1 MKKTLL
7 FLAII
12 FSVSLM
18 AQQNS
23 PDGIQTEK
31 VVKQSQNSSKSQ
43 APIWEEDFGNGFP
56 SGWSTYTNNAAGG
69 IATCPWKYT
78 FGGSWGYWN
87 SNNGV
92 SAASAMSSTTAAN
105 GFLISDPDSSNHWN
119 YGQPSGST
127 YEYMESYFTTSAID
141 LSGHPSVSLE
151 FEQTFRFNNSL
162 NLKVSISTDSIMWTD
177 YNVQG
182 NATNNTQSPDPQ
194 LVSLNITSV
203 AGNSSTVYIRIGWE
217 ARVYYWMIDDMQIV
231 ETPANKIELLDETF
245 GGWILSSPTTTG
257 DMGIPYTFN
266 PISQATANPYRVEGR
281 IINQGGTNQ
290 FNTQLNVNVT
300 DDINVSVFSDNSTP
314 VILNVSDTITV
325 GTINTFGPTSIGKY
339 NFDIWASSDSA
350 SSDTATRTS
359 IVTDTIYGRDYDWNT
374 DGTNAGSGYYLGR
387 HACGQVLANAFEIY
401 TPDTVTSISFFVDD
415 KSVANSSLFVELY
428 EYDPT
433 QSLNSGAPPVWLGS
447 SDDYALTSS
456 DIGSWVTLKL
466 NSPVLVFPGIP
477 GSGSTAY
484 LAAVHGYAHPIDT
497 TLISSSGS
505 DGVVSFIQ
513 DNGCNIG
520 SGGFG
525 YWYSAAKTLMIRMNL
540 GDVSIPSFIN
550 NNPIAKSIAIY
561 PNPTS
566 DIVNILFSCIDK
578 QSVNIKVINVLGDK
592 IFSESLSQFVGEYKR
607 QIDLKNYPK
616 AVYFLEIETEKGVMN
631 KKLILQ

>member
-23 PDGIQTEK
+23 PDGIFTGKVKKEK
-31 VVKQSQNSSKSQ
+31 IHTTKS
-43 APIWEEDFGNGFP
+43 APPIWSEDFGNGFP

-69 IATCPWKYT
+69 MATCPWKHS
-78 FGGSWGYWN
+78 FVGSWGYWN
-87 SNNGV
+87 TNQGA
-92 SAASAMSSTTAAN
+92 SAASAMNSTTASN
-105 GFLISDPDSSNHWN
+105 GFLISDPDSANHWN

-141 LSGHPSVSLE
+141 LSAYANVSLE
-151 FEQTFRFNNSL
+151 FQQTFRFNNGL

-194 LVSLNITSV
+194 FVSLNISSV
-203 AGNSSTVYIRIGWE
+203 AGNSSTVYVRIGWE

-266 PISQATANPYRVEGR
+266 PILQATANPYRVEGR

-290 FNTQLNVNVT
+290 SNTQLNVNVR
-300 DDINVSVFSDNSTP
+300 DDINMSVFSDNSTP

-325 GTINTFGPTSIGKY
+325 GTINTFSPTNIGKY
-339 NFDIWASSDSA
+339 DFDIWASSDSVLT
-350 SSDTATRTS
+350 DTATRRS
-359 IVTDTIYGRDYDWNT
+359 IVTDTVYGRDYDWNT

-387 HACGQVLANAFEIY
+387 HNCGQILANAFEIY
-401 TPDTVTSISFFVDD
+401 APDTVTSISFFVDD
-415 KSVANSSLFVELY
+415 QSVINSFLRVELY

-433 QSLNSGAPPVWLGS
+433 QSLNSGAPPVWLES
-447 SDDYALTSS
+447 SDDYALTSA

-466 NSPVLVFPGIP
+466 NSPVSVFPGIP
-477 GSGSTAY
+477 GTGSTAY
-484 LAAVHGYAHPIDT
+484 LAAVYGYAHPIDT

-540 GDVSIPSFIN
+540 GNVSITSFIN
-550 NNPIAKSIAIY
+550 EDSFAKNITVY

-566 DIVNILFSCIDK
+566 DKITIDINNNKAENITISLT
-578 QSVNIKVINVLGDK
+578 NVLGQ
-592 IFSESLSQFVGEYKR
+592 EVFVR
-607 QIDLKNYPK
+607 QQSVAINAKEVIDIAAFAKG
-616 AVYFLEIETEKGVMN
+616 VYVLEIQQNEKSY
-631 KKLILQ
+631 LQKIVVE

>member
-290 FNTQLNVNVT
+290 SNTQLNVNVI

-314 VILNVSDTITV
+314 VILNISDTITV
-325 GTINTFGPTSIGKY
+325 GTISSFAPTNIGKY
-339 NFDIWASSDSA
+339 DFDIWASSDSA
-350 SSDTATRTS
+350 FSDTATRTS
-359 IVTDTIYGRDYDWNT
+359 VVTDTIYGRDYDWNT

-387 HACGQVLANAFEIY
+387 HACGQILANAFEIY
-401 TPDTVTSISFFVDD
+401 APDTVTSISFFVDD
-415 KSVANSSLFVELY
+415 KSVANSFLKVELY

-433 QSLNSGAPPVWLGS
+433 QSLNTGSPPIWLEQ
-447 SDDYALTSS
+447 SDDYVLTNA
-456 DIGSWVTLKL
+456 DIESWVTLKL
-466 NSPVLVFPGIP
+466 NGSVSVFPGT
-477 GSGSTAY
+477 GNTAY
-484 LAAVHGYAHPIDT
+484 LAAVHGYAHPTDT
-497 TLISSSGS
+497 TLISSSS
-505 DGVVSFIQ
+505 ADGVVSFIQ
-513 DNGCNIG
+513 DNGCDIG

-525 YWYSAAKTLMIRMNL
+525 YWYSASKTLMIRMNL
-540 GDVSIPSFIN
+540 GDVSIPSSIN
-550 NNPIAKSIAIY
+550 KNSLPKSVAIY

-566 DIVNILFSCIDK
+566 DKINIELNNGTIENISI
-578 QSVNIKVINVLGDK
+578 SVSNVLGQEVYSVEK
-592 IFSESLSQFVGEYKR
+592 LA
-607 QIDLKNYPK
+607 LKNSK
-616 AVYFLEIETEKGVMN
+616 EILDFSTFSKGVYFLEIERKNGRVLEKIVVE
-631 KKLILQ
+631 

>member
-7 FLAII
+7 FLAIL
-12 FSVSLM
+12 FSVSIM

-31 VVKQSQNSSKSQ
+31 IIQQSQNSAKSQ
-43 APIWEEDFGNGFP
+43 TPIWSEDFGNGFP

-69 IATCPWKYT
+69 IATCPWKHT
-78 FGGSWGYWN
+78 FSGSWGFWN
-87 SNNGV
+87 SNQGQSV
-92 SAASAMSSTTAAN
+92 ASAMSSTTASN
-105 GFLISDPDSSNHWN
+105 GFLISDPDSANHWN

-127 YEYMESYFTTSAID
+127 YEYMESYFTTNAID
-141 LSGHPSVSLE
+141 LSGWPSVSLE
-151 FEQTFRFNNSL
+151 FQQTFRFNNSL
-162 NLKVSISTDSIMWTD
+162 NLKVSISTDSVIWTD

-194 LVSLNITSV
+194 FVSLNITPI
-203 AGNSSTVYIRIGWE
+203 AGNSPTVYIRIGWE

-231 ETPANKIELLDETF
+231 ETPPNKIELLDETF
-245 GGWILSSPTTTG
+245 GGWILSSPSTTG

-266 PISQATANPYRVEGR
+266 PIVQATANPYRVEGR

-290 FNTQLNVNVT
+290 SNTQLNVNVI

-325 GTINTFGPTSIGKY
+325 GTINTFAPTNIGKY
-339 NFDIWASSDSA
+339 DFDIWASSDSA
-350 SSDTATRTS
+350 LTDTVTRSS
-359 IVTDTIYGRDYDWNT
+359 IVTDTVYGRDYDWNT

-401 TPDTVTSISFFVDD
+401 APDTVTSISFFVDD
-415 KSVANSSLFVELY
+415 QSVVNSFLKVELY

-433 QSLNSGAPPVWLGS
+433 GSLNSAPPIWLES

-456 DIGSWVTLKL
+456 DIGAWVTLKL
-466 NSPVLVFPGIP
+466 NSPVSVFPGT
-477 GSGSTAY
+477 GNTAY

-520 SGGFG
+520 NGTPSFG
-525 YWYSAAKTLMIRMNL
+525 YWYSASKTLMIRMNL
-540 GDVSIPSFIN
+540 GNVYIATSINEDSF
-550 NNPIAKSIAIY
+550 AKSIVLY
-561 PNPTS
+561 PNPAT
-566 DIVNILFSCIDK
+566 DKVTIDLNNQK
-578 QSVNIKVINVLGDK
+578 SERFNIKITNVLGQVV
-592 IFSESLSQFVGEYKR
+592 FSDIKDYSIHAKQTIDVSAFV
-607 QIDLKNYPK
+607 
-616 AVYFLEIETEKGVMN
+616 KGVYLLEVKN
-631 KKLILQ
+631 KEESFFQKIVVE